1 MPPPAPALPKLIET
15 KPLTPKK
22 AAVLEQLKSRPKTR
36 PDWTAMLKEIEG
48 SKKLKH
54 VECNDR
60 SKPLLPK
67 AKEKGQFLYDSERSN
82 VHNELLKQVCFD
94 L

>member
-1 MPPPAPALPKLIET
+1 
-15 KPLTPKK
+15 
-22 AAVLEQLKSRPKTR
+22 
-36 PDWTAMLKEIEG
+36 MLKEIEG

-82 VHNELLKQVCFD
+82 VHNELLKQVKDDFVIDIGRGSYYNSTTCCYDYVDPTRHQFETD
-94 L
+94 QDQRQK